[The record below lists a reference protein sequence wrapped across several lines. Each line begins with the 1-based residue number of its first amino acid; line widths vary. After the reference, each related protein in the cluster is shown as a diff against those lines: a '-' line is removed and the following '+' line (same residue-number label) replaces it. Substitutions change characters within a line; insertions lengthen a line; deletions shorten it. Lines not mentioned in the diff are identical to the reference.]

1 MHGKKCA
8 ADDNPEG
15 GLARQRC
22 RPGRLPRPI
31 VTGLLLSL
39 LAFPA
44 IAAIDAPG
52 DREKWIVIDAGDIHV
67 FSNAGE
73 RETTEIATNLVRMR
87 EAIGRITQ
95 LKVRSAVP
103 TNVYVFRN
111 RASFMPYR
119 DAALGRHAEISG
131 LFVGNEQTNFILLD
145 ADAPGGIDRVVF
157 HELTH
162 YFVKNTLA
170 GLPLWFHEGIAEYYS
185 TFSAHGDSVDLG
197 IPVKEHVLW
206 LRDQQLIPLAQLFA
220 MDTSDK
226 DYNEGSRQGVF
237 YAESWA
243 LMHYLLAGNPQRH
256 DQLPKFL
263 SLLSAKRPVEDAF
276 QTAFNVSFD
285 EMERELKG
293 YVRRLSF
300 QYRRYSISDLALA
313 QVPSPHPMD
322 HADVLYRLGD
332 LLTRG
337 TDSRGYPDAERFLK
351 GAIAENAEHAGA
363 YATLG
368 LLHDLDGRAAEASV
382 EYERAVKFGS
392 NDPDVYLV
400 YGVTVFRNVYNA
412 SRGAKAPPQE
422 LAHARKLF
430 EKAAELAPQS
440 PRAYAGIGATY
451 VIGDDDPAPGI
462 VALEKSMSLAPGQ
475 NDVAYNLLQLYA
487 RTGRRDDAA
496 KLLEDVVAK
505 TGTPDMVRSARE
517 SIVFID
523 LQRAQTLMQQD
534 RMDEAAPILRAVLKS
549 TTNDGLKS
557 RIASLLST
565 YEGHNAAERQA
576 AQINQAI
583 ELANHGKFGEAL
595 ALIDALLPQ
604 ITDPEL
610 RENTQNMREEMAKAS
625 KQKKK

>member
-1 MHGKKCA
+1 M
-8 ADDNPEG
+8 
-15 GLARQRC
+15 
-22 RPGRLPRPI
+22 PRPL
-31 VTGLLLSL
+31 VLGLLLFS

-44 IAAIDAPG
+44 AAITPPTE
-52 DREKWIVIDAGDIHV
+52 REKWIAIDAGDLHV

-87 EAIGRITQ
+87 EAIGRITR
-95 LKVRSAVP
+95 LKVHSAVP

-111 RASFMPYR
+111 SSSFAQYS
-119 DAALGRHAEISG
+119 DAALGRRASISG
-131 LFVGNEQTNFILLD
+131 LFLGNEQVNFILLD
-145 ADAPGGIDRVVF
+145 ADAQGGIDRVVY

-185 TFSAHGDSVDLG
+185 TFSAHGENVDLG

-243 LMHYLLAGNPQRH
+243 LMHYILAGNPQRH

-263 SLLSAKRPVEDAF
+263 ALLAAKQPADQAF
-276 QTAFNVSFD
+276 QSAFNVTFE

-300 QYRRYSISDLALA
+300 QYRRYSVADLALP
-313 QVPSPHPMD
+313 QVPAPRPMD
-322 HADVLYRLGD
+322 YADVLYRLGD

-337 TDSRGYPDAERFLK
+337 TDGRGNADAERFLRA
-351 GAIAENAEHAGA
+351 AISENAEHAGA

-368 LLHDLDGRAAEASV
+368 LLHDLSGRAAEASV

-392 NDPDVYLV
+392 NDPDVYLF
-400 YGVTVFRNVYNA
+400 YGVTVFRNVYA
-412 SRGAKAPPQE
+412 AARGTKTPPAE
-422 LAHARKLF
+422 LQHARRLF

-440 PRAYAGIGATY
+440 ARAYAGIGATY
-451 VIGDDDPAPGI
+451 VISEDDPAPGI
-462 VALEKSMSLAPGQ
+462 AALEKSMSLAPGQ
-475 NDVAYNLLQLYA
+475 DDVAYNLVQLYA
-487 RTGRRDDAA
+487 RAGRRDDASR
-496 KLLEDVVAK
+496 LFDNVVSK
-505 TGTPDMVRSARE
+505 SGSPDAVRQCRE
-517 SIVFID
+517 AILFAD
-523 LQRAQTLMQQD
+523 LQRAQTLMQQGK
-534 RMDEAAPILRAVLKS
+534 MDDAVPLLRSVMSATS
-549 TTNDGLKS
+549 DSDLKS
-557 RIASLLST
+557 RIGSLLAS
-565 YEGHNAAERQA
+565 YEGHNQAEQQAAE
-576 AQINQAI
+576 INQAI
-583 ELANHGKFGEAL
+583 ELANKGKFTEAL
-595 ALIDALLPQ
+595 ALIDALLPS

-610 RENTQNMREEMAKAS
+610 RENTQNMRDEMAKAS
-625 KQKKK
+625 KQKKKS

>member
-1 MHGKKCA
+1 M
-8 ADDNPEG
+8 
-15 GLARQRC
+15 
-22 RPGRLPRPI
+22 PRPFAFLF
-31 VTGLLLSL
+31 LLLALPS
-39 LAFPA
+39 F
-44 IAAIDAPG
+44 AAITPPT
-52 DREKWIVIDAGDIHV
+52 DREKWIAIDAGDLHV

-73 RETTEIATNLVRMR
+73 RETTEIATDLVRMR

-95 LKVRSAVP
+95 LKVHSPVP
-103 TNVYVFRN
+103 TNVYVFRSSG
-111 RASFMPYR
+111 SFAPYR
-119 DAALGRHAEISG
+119 DAAMGRHADISG
-131 LFVGNEQTNFILLD
+131 LFLGNEQTNFILLD
-145 ADAPGGIDRVVF
+145 ADAGAGIDRVVY

-185 TFSAHGDSVDLG
+185 TFSAHGDNVDLG

-263 SLLSAKRPVEDAF
+263 ALLNQKQPVEQAF
-276 QTAFNVSFD
+276 QTAFNASFE

-300 QYRRYSISDLALA
+300 QYRRYSVADLHVP
-313 QVPSPHPMD
+313 QVPAPHAMD

-337 TDSRGYPDAERFLK
+337 TDGRASGDAERFLQA
-351 GAIAENAEHAGA
+351 AIAENPEHAGA

-392 NDPDVYLV
+392 DDPNVYLF

-412 SRGAKAPPQE
+412 SHGSTKTPPAE
-422 LAHARKLF
+422 LMHARKLF

-440 PRAYAGIGATY
+440 ARAYAGIGATY
-451 VIGDDDPAPGI
+451 VISDEDPAAGI
-462 VALEKSMSLAPGQ
+462 AALEKSMALAPGQ
-475 NDVAYNLLQLYA
+475 DDVAYNLVQLYA
-487 RTGRRDDAA
+487 RGGRRDDAA
-496 KLLEDVVAK
+496 KLLDNVVAK
-505 TGTPDMVRSARE
+505 SGTPDMIRQSRE
-517 SIVFID
+517 AILFADI
-523 LQRAQTLMQQD
+523 QRAQSLMQQQK
-534 RMDEAAPILRAVLKS
+534 MDEAAPILRSVMNS
-549 TTNDGLKS
+549 TTNPDLKAK
-557 RIASLLST
+557 IGSLLAS
-565 YEGHNAAERQA
+565 YDGHNQAEAQA

-583 ELANHGKFGEAL
+583 ELAAKGKFTEAL
-595 ALIDALLPQ
+595 ALIDALLPA

-610 RENTQNMREEMAKAS
+610 RENTQNMRDEMVKAS
-625 KQKKK
+625 KQKRK